1 MASAEGVQMEVQ
13 NHGFGGLKW
22 MAHYGRI
29 FFPALGNENRELKIG
44 KERYRLKSY
53 SRFDE
58 TFVTNSLDLNQV
70 RQEKSEIFMIFWSK
84 RKRDVKILSNFAS
97 DKD

>member
-1 MASAEGVQMEVQ
+1 MASAVGVQMEVQ
-13 NHGFGGLKW
+13 IHGFLGLVW
-22 MAHYGRI
+22 MAHFGRI

-58 TFVTNSLDLNQV
+58 TFVTDNLDLRQV
-70 RQEKSEIFMIFWSK
+70 FKEKIEIRMIFWSK
-84 RKRDVKILSNFAS
+84 CERDVKILSNFALRL
-97 DKD
+97 D